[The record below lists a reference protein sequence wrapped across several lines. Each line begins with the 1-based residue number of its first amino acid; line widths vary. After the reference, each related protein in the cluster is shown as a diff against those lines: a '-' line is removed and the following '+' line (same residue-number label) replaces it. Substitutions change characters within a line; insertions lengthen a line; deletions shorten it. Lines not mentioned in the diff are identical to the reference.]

1 MASQNEGTKQMNN
14 EGNSKRKR
22 LKTLSQI
29 ESQRSPLK
37 MRSPVKN
44 SGKNQFTSAY
54 SLLKQFQ
61 IKREHVLAGCGAN
74 SSKHETRKKGK
85 MLEKV
90 LKRGDDEGQS
100 KMVTKKI
107 TNIGDGED
115 QIKMKAIEHEDQGGK
130 KPSRKKVPMKKS
142 KVGGDKVKK
151 PTNKMSMKESNE
163 QDANEE
169 EYKIESL
176 IPAMTLNEFFEKY
189 GISLDETDEE
199 YEYDHDE
206 LNPTVG
212 DSSDSQ
218 LGTKKKRVHGPTQLK
233 HIHALETQ
241 IQLTWYNGKPIGP
254 TKTQVQLFSRF
265 LGTLARNS
273 NLVTLLYT
281 NWQAVSIET
290 KTSMLDYAK
299 SKYNIPSDA
308 EPWVIDTIGE
318 AWKQF

>member
-1 MASQNEGTKQMNN
+1 MNN

-218 LGTKKKRVHGPTQLK
+218 L
-233 HIHALETQ
+233 
-241 IQLTWYNGKPIGP
+241 
-254 TKTQVQLFSRF
+254 
-265 LGTLARNS
+265 
-273 NLVTLLYT
+273 
-281 NWQAVSIET
+281 
-290 KTSMLDYAK
+290 
-299 SKYNIPSDA
+299 
-308 EPWVIDTIGE
+308 
-318 AWKQF
+318 